1 MVSILWF
8 GSGSAQPTTSAITE
22 GTRKDL
28 RVQTSIDCGDFRSGL
43 CMKRLPRRDGTC
55 CHILRVFYLAL
66 PSVLG
71 LM

>member
-1 MVSILWF
+1 VVAILWF

-43 CMKRLPRRDGTC
+43 CMKRLPRRDGS